1 MNAKCRICR
10 RKTDPEKMLLCDGC
24 DRGHHMFCL
33 KPKLRSVPQGDWYC
47 SDCKPKE
54 RLRSPKKKTLRRV
67 FEDDEESDADNA
79 PLKPAKNVDTEAE
92 NSDSEKVSQFKLLSL
107 VSLGAR
113 GALAN
118 KGANPIKIF
127 TPKDKFT
134 SMS

>member
-107 VSLGAR
+107 AWCFLKSFR
-113 GALAN
+113 STC
-118 KGANPIKIF
+118 K
-127 TPKDKFT
+127 
-134 SMS
+134 

>member
-92 NSDSEKVSQFKLLSL
+92 NSDSEKVSFKLLSL
-107 VSLGAR
+107 VSLRAR
-113 GALAN
+113 GAHAN
-118 KGANPIKIF
+118 KVVKIWV
-127 TPKDKFT
+127 
-134 SMS
+134 